1 MKWLKKWRE
10 HRQEEKRLKRLSTLS
25 KVFAIFDK
33 MIRVGLV
40 SWNDKERRV
49 FISEPVALFFI
60 AQGADRWK
68 TFLSNLYCCQMY
80 RLQQKQWNDYIIDC
94 QTKAVR
100 RRRSEVA
107 MLTKAEVE
115 RIRRTTA
122 DGISMQDVDLPTIQP
137 FEFFVVQ
144 DVVGDKA
151 TVLWVGTYDPDT
163 DVLDMAEWDSV
174 RRAIDKNRN
183 EGNRGEE

>member
-1 MKWLKKWRE
+1 
-10 HRQEEKRLKRLSTLS
+10 
-25 KVFAIFDK
+25 
-33 MIRVGLV
+33 
-40 SWNDKERRV
+40 
-49 FISEPVALFFI
+49 
-60 AQGADRWK
+60 
-68 TFLSNLYCCQMY
+68 
-80 RLQQKQWNDYIIDC
+80 
-94 QTKAVR
+94 
-100 RRRSEVA
+100 

-151 TVLWVGTYDPDT
+151 TVLWVGTYDLDT

-174 RRAIDKNRN
+174 RRAIDKSRK